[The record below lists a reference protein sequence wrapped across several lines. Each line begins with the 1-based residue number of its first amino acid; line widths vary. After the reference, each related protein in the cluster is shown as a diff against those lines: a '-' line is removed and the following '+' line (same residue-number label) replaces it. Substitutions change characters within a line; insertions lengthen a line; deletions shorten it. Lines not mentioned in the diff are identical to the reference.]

1 MCTTFHDTL
10 TTQHWVGVTQIIT
23 SIGSREKVLKKNEG
37 RILYEDLSL
46 YYKELLVFIEEYVL
60 VYFSPL
66 RIYFWPVLDTVEDGL
81 NHLKVHLTSVR
92 DNMRQFTVSGR
103 QSFGVA
109 DKSVDDVEEQL
120 TIVDVNMQ
128 VCQRIKD
135 SFLEEYE
142 HKAVAELLEGFD
154 TELHGGLFKVSDPL
168 ETRSKRKPPRMSISD
183 YLSKTKRQIFST
195 LGSSSFSESKDL
207 YQIQEEEEGGLE
219 GNRKTH
225 STEELS
231 SKRPSSKST
240 MIGNVSYI
248 DGDHYK
254 QSTKQS
260 KPPGVVLSSDSEE
273 ETFRPA
279 TADKYVRSKFARRG
293 IKKSYKDCSYEA
305 DNELQS
311 PLTNQAAAFPISRQ
325 VEVEIHGSIS
335 SLSSEASSLPHSRQ
349 TSLVDQKKEK
359 KRSSST
365 TESSNGISDSKQ
377 SQMRKISEGTQPA
390 QGHLQ
395 PLQPAQRGSS
405 PILISHRASP
415 TSTNNRR
422 RNFRKSQA
430 IEESAILSDQPPQPN
445 TDPLLELSNNSQRQP
460 LLPNNQPESND
471 TEQQFREVLFLAEVI
486 GQEQDV

>member
-66 RIYFWPVLDTVEDGL
+66 RIYFWPVLDTVVDGL
-81 NHLKVHLTSVR
+81 NALKVHLASVH
-92 DNMRQFTVSGR
+92 DNMRQFSVSGR
-103 QSFGVA
+103 QSFGAA

-120 TIVDVNMQ
+120 TRVDVNMQ

-154 TELHGGLFKVSDPL
+154 TELHGGLFKVSDTL
-168 ETRSKRKPPRMSISD
+168 ETRSRRKQPRMSISD

-195 LGSSSFSESKDL
+195 LGSSSFSEPKDL
-207 YQIQEEEEGGLE
+207 YQIQEEEEDGGLE
-219 GNRKTH
+219 GNSKTH

-240 MIGNVSYI
+240 MITNVLYD

-254 QSTKQS
+254 QNTKQS
-260 KPPGVVLSSDSEE
+260 KPSGEVLSSDSEE

-279 TADKYVRSKFARRG
+279 TVDKYSKSKFARRG
-293 IKKSYKDCSYEA
+293 IRKMYKDCSYEA

-311 PLTNQAAAFPISRQ
+311 PLTNQATTFPISRQ

-335 SLSSEASSLPHSRQ
+335 SLSSEASNLPNSRK
-349 TSLVDQKKEK
+349 TSLADQKAEK
-359 KRSSST
+359 KRSNST
-365 TESSNGISDSKQ
+365 TESSNGRSDSKQ
-377 SQMRKISEGTQPA
+377 SQMRKISDSTQPA
-390 QGHLQ
+390 QSHLQ

-422 RNFRKSQA
+422 QNFRKSQA
-430 IEESAILSDQPPQPN
+430 IEDSTILSDQPSRPN
-445 TDPLLELSNNSQRQP
+445 TEPLLELSNSSQRQP
-460 LLPNNQPESND
+460 LLPDNQPESND
-471 TEQQFREVLFLAEVI
+471 TEQQFHEVLFLADVI
-486 GQEQDV
+486 GQDV